1 MLKESLI
8 KQIDES
14 ASLREAIRAEM
25 LWLVDLVYEK
35 NPYRKDPSYLK
46 EIESAIDSTIWYFK
60 IEIDELEKREKRKT
74 YVKKLNQKT

>member
-35 NPYRKDPSYLK
+35 NP
-46 EIESAIDSTIWYFK
+46 
-60 IEIDELEKREKRKT
+60 
-74 YVKKLNQKT
+74 